1 MKKKVLFVFGTRPEA
16 IKMAPIINIFKENNK
31 KFITLVAV
39 TAQHREMLDQVL
51 HIFNIIPDYDLDLMS
66 SDQTLESLTGKIL
79 NGISH
84 LLIDEKPDLIFV
96 QGDTTTTYASALAA
110 FYKKIPVAHIEAG
123 LRTNNKYS
131 PFPEEINRRMAS
143 VISTYHFPPTENAM
157 KNLLNEG
164 IDKEKIKVT
173 GNTVIDSLLSVSRQ
187 IDKGNFD
194 YEKKFTESCNIDFN
208 NKKTILVTGH
218 RRESFGKGFENIC
231 HAIKSLAND
240 NDIQFI
246 YPVHLNPNVQEPV
259 NRILGNLPNIFLIEP
274 QDYIPFVFLMKKAY
288 IILTDSGGVQEE
300 APSLGVP
307 VLVMRNTTER
317 IEGVNVGTANLVG
330 TDKDKIQSSIELL
343 LNNKAVYDKMAK
355 AINPYGNGRAS
366 LKIYNYILS
375 NIFN

>member
-16 IKMAPIINIFKENNK
+16 IKMAPIINFFKENNK
-31 KFITLVAV
+31 KFITLVIV

-51 HIFNIIPDYDLDLMS
+51 NIFNIKPDYDLDLMS

-143 VISTYHFPPTENAM
+143 EISTYHFPPTNNAM
-157 KNLLNEG
+157 QNLLNEG
-164 IDKEKIKVT
+164 IDKNKIKVT
-173 GNTVIDSLLSVSRQ
+173 GNTVIDSLLSVSTK
-187 IDKGNFD
+187 IDESKID
-194 YEKKFTESCNIDFN
+194 YEKKFSKNYNINFK

-231 HAIKSLAND
+231 NAIKNLALA
-240 NDIQFI
+240 NDIQFV

-259 NRILGNLPNIFLIEP
+259 QRILGNLSNVFLIAP
-274 QDYIPFVFLMKKAY
+274 QEYVPFIFLMKKAY

-317 IEGVNVGTANLVG
+317 IEGINVGTANLVG

-343 LNNKAVYDKMAK
+343 LNNKVMYDKMAK
-355 AINPYGNGRAS
+355 AINPYGDGQAS